1 MTDVGPAPMQVGAV
15 LLLEHHPTFEPGA
28 AIAAI
33 GDRIVTVPRLR
44 QVLRPTPLAAGRR
57 VWVDDP
63 RFSLDDHVG
72 HRACPD
78 PGDEAALLAV
88 AADVV
93 GTPLPMDR
101 PLWRMTVVTDLTGG
115 CAALVVAFHHTLAD
129 GIGGLAVLANL
140 VDGVTD
146 EVIGTFPRPPPTPG
160 ELRRDAWRSRARS
173 IAGAG
178 SAVARVRTAMGQL
191 HRGDGTKPARCS
203 LNQPTGADRHYA
215 VVRTDLEQ
223 IHRQAHAKGGTV
235 NDLVL
240 TAVGGALRALL
251 ASRGE
256 QVDELVVSVPV
267 SARTETSATQLG
279 NDVGVIPI
287 AIPTIGDP
295 SERLAEVARRTRAAK
310 DTTRGAS
317 TALIGPLFRLLAW
330 LGLFRWFINRQHLVH
345 TFTTN
350 VRGPDV
356 TLAFLGARITDAVGL
371 AVTTGNVTV
380 SFAALSYA
388 GTLAITIIADID
400 TCADLDL
407 DIAREALRAEL
418 RQLGVDDLPSPLGSP
433 VEG

>member
-1 MTDVGPAPMQVGAV
+1 MQVGAV
-15 LLLEHHPTFEPGA
+15 LLLEHHAGFEPRA
-28 AIAAI
+28 ATSVL
-33 GDRIVTVPRLR
+33 GDRIKTVPRLR
-44 QVLRPTPLAAGRR
+44 QVLGPTPIGGGRR
-57 VWVDDP
+57 VWLDDP
-63 RFSLDDHVG
+63 HFSLDNHVDH
-72 HRACPD
+72 RICTE
-78 PGDEAALLAV
+78 PGDEVALLAI

-101 PLWRMTVVTDLTGG
+101 PLWRLAIVTDLAGG
-115 CAALVVAFHHTLAD
+115 CAALVVAFHHVLAD

-146 EVIGTFPRPPPTPG
+146 EVLGAFPSPPPTPG

-173 IAGAG
+173 IVGAGATM
-178 SAVARVRTAMGQL
+178 ARVRDAMGQL
-191 HRGDGTKPARCS
+191 RRGSGARPVRCS

-215 VVRTDLEQ
+215 VVRADLEQ
-223 IHRQAHAKGGTV
+223 IHRQAHAQGATV

-240 TAVGGALRALL
+240 TAIGGALRTLL
-251 ASRGE
+251 AARGE

-279 NDVGVIPI
+279 NDVGVIPV
-287 AIPTIGDP
+287 AVPTVGGP
-295 SERLAEVARRTRAAK
+295 SERLAEVTRRTRAAK
-310 DTTRGAS
+310 DTPPDAS

-330 LGLFRWFINRQHLVH
+330 LGLFRWFINRQRLIH

-356 TLAFLGARITDAVGL
+356 MLAFLGARITDAVGL

-400 TCADLDL
+400 TCPALDL
-407 DIAREALRAEL
+407 DIARDALRAEL
-418 RQLGVDDLPSPLGSP
+418 RQLGVDDAPSPLGSP